1 MREVEVAIIGAG
13 SAGLYCMSQIKR
25 FTDDFLLIDGGELG
39 TTCARVGCMPSK
51 VLIQVAEDFHRRT
64 IFDREG
70 IEGEEHLS
78 INEAD
83 VMEHVQDLRD
93 TFVDQ
98 TLSGSIDLLPEE
110 KLLESNVRFINAN
123 TLETE
128 DGEQIKA
135 GRIVIATG
143 SRPIIPSSWH
153 KFSEYILTTE
163 EVFELESLPK
173 SIAVI
178 GLGVIGL
185 EIGQALNRLGVK
197 VTGIDQQN
205 IICGIDD
212 SAVNTVAIETISR
225 EFPLW
230 LGKPANITQLDNG
243 NLQVIAGDK
252 SVEVEKI
259 FISMGRQPNID
270 KLNLQSTGLELNDT
284 GIPVYNPNTMQLGD
298 QPIYMAGDCNGEKP
312 ILHEAG
318 FEGRVAGYNI
328 MQDKPTAFKTKTP
341 LAITFCE
348 PNIVT
353 VGAKLS
359 ALNAEEIAIGEIRM
373 APVGRALILGKNR
386 GLIRIYANKKTGKIL
401 GATMACT
408 KGENLGHL
416 LCWCIEMQMTVHQVL
431 QMPFYHPTIE
441 EALQAALYNLK
452 SKLDIEETHWPLEI
466 QPLKLT

>member
-1 MREVEVAIIGAG
+1 MKEVEVAIIGAG
-13 SAGLYCMSQIKR
+13 SAGLYCMSQVKR
-25 FTDDFLLIDGGELG
+25 FTDNYVLIDGGELG

-51 VLIQVAEDFHRRT
+51 ALIQIAEDFHRRT

-70 IEGEEHLS
+70 IEGKEHLS
-78 INEAD
+78 INEEDAL
-83 VMEHVQDLRD
+83 EHVQDLRD

-98 TLSGSIDLLPEE
+98 TLSHSIDLLPAD
-110 KLLESNVRFINAN
+110 KLIESHVHFIDSN
-123 TLETE
+123 TLETA

-135 GRIVIATG
+135 QRIIIATG
-143 SRPIIPSSWH
+143 SRPIIPSAWQE
-153 KFSEYILTTE
+153 FADNILTTD
-163 EVFELESLPK
+163 EVFELETLPK
-173 SIAVI
+173 SLAVI

-185 EIGQALNRLGVK
+185 EIGQSLHRLGVT

-205 IICGIDD
+205 IICGLDD
-212 SAVNTVAIETISR
+212 SAVNKTAIEVISR

-230 LGKPANITQLDNG
+230 LGEAAEISQLENG
-243 NLQVIAGDK
+243 NLQVSAGDK

-259 FISMGRQPNID
+259 FASMGRTPNID
-270 KLNLQSTGLELNDT
+270 KLNLQATGLELSTN
-284 GIPVYNPNTMQLGD
+284 GIPVFNPHTMQLGNSS
-298 QPIYMAGDCNGEKP
+298 IYIAGDCNGAKP

-328 MQDKPTAFKTKTP
+328 MQDQPVEFKLKTP

-359 ALNAEEIAIGEIRM
+359 ELDETTTAIGEIKM
-373 APVGRALILGKNR
+373 APVGRALIMGKNR
-386 GLIRIYANKKTGKIL
+386 GLIRLYADKKTGALL
-401 GATMACT
+401 GASMACV

-416 LCWCIEMQMTVHQVL
+416 LCWCIEMNMTVQQIL
-431 QMPFYHPTIE
+431 RMPFYHPVIE

-452 SKLDIEETHWPLEI
+452 SQLDIEDPHWPLEI
-466 QPLKLT
+466 QPLT

>member
-13 SAGLYCMSQIKR
+13 SAGLYSMSQVKR
-25 FTDDFLLIDGGELG
+25 FTDDYVLIDGGELG

-51 VLIQVAEDFHRRT
+51 VMIQVAEDFHRRT

-78 INEAD
+78 VNVAD
-83 VMEHVQDLRD
+83 AMEHVQDLRD
-93 TFVDQ
+93 TFVDM
-98 TLSGSIDLLPEE
+98 TLSHSIDMLPEG
-110 KLLESNVRFINAN
+110 KLIESNVHFIDAN

-128 DGEQIKA
+128 DGEKINAKKI
-135 GRIVIATG
+135 IVATG
-143 SRPIIPSSWH
+143 SRPIIPQAWNDFAD
-153 KFSEYILTTE
+153 KVFTTDEIFEQE
-163 EVFELESLPK
+163 ELPD

-185 EIGQALNRLGVK
+185 EIGQSLNRLGVK
-197 VTGIDQQN
+197 VTGIDQQT
-205 IICGIDD
+205 IISGLDDEDINKSAID
-212 SAVNTVAIETISR
+212 IIGK

-230 LGKPANITQLDNG
+230 LGEAADIILLENG
-243 NLQVIAGDK
+243 KLQVTAGNN
-252 SVEVEKI
+252 SIEVDAI
-259 FISMGRQPNID
+259 FASMGRRHNID
-270 KLNLQSTGLELNDT
+270 KLNFEAT
-284 GIPVYNPNTMQLGD
+284 GIEISNNGVPTFNPNTMQVGD
-298 QPIYMAGDCNGEKP
+298 SSIYIAGDCTAEKA

-328 MQDKPTAFKTKTP
+328 MQDKPVEFRQKTP

-359 ALNAEEIAIGEIRM
+359 ELDESTIAIGEVRM
-373 APVGRALILGKNR
+373 APVGRALIMGKNK
-386 GLIRIYANKKTGKIL
+386 GLIHVYAEKNTGKLL
-401 GATMACT
+401 GASMVCV

-416 LCWCIEMQMTVHQVL
+416 LCWCIEMEMTVQQIL
-431 QMPFYHPTIE
+431 RMPFYHPVIE

-452 SKLDIEETHWPLEI
+452 SKLDIEDPHWPLEI
-466 QPLKLT
+466 EPVN

>member
-1 MREVEVAIIGAG
+1 MKEVEVAIIGAG
-13 SAGLYCMSQIKR
+13 SAGLYCMSQVKR
-25 FTDDFLLIDGGELG
+25 FTDDYVLIDGGELG

-70 IEGEEHLS
+70 IEGEEHLK
-78 INEAD
+78 INDAD
-83 VMEHVQDLRD
+83 TMEHVQDLRD

-98 TLSGSIDLLPEE
+98 TLSHSIDLLPED
-110 KLLESNVRFINAN
+110 KLIESNVHFTNAN

-135 GRIVIATG
+135 KKIIIATG
-143 SRPIIPSSWH
+143 SRPIIPTAWNAFAD
-153 KFSEYILTTE
+153 KILTSD
-163 EVFELESLPK
+163 EVFELETLPK

-197 VTGIDQQN
+197 VVGIDQQQ
-205 IICGIDD
+205 IISGLDDADVNKIAID
-212 SAVNTVAIETISR
+212 TIQR
-225 EFPLW
+225 ELPLW
-230 LGKPANITQLDNG
+230 LGNAAEVRLLDNG
-243 NLQVIAGDK
+243 NLEVSAGENK
-252 SVEVEKI
+252 IEVEKI
-259 FISMGRQPNID
+259 FASMGRRANVD
-270 KLNLQSTGLELNDT
+270 KLNLESTGLALAEN
-284 GIPVYNPNTMQLGD
+284 GVPIFNPHTMQLGNS
-298 QPIYMAGDCNGEKP
+298 PVFIAGDCNADKP

-328 MQDKPTAFKTKTP
+328 MQKDPIKFKLKTP
-341 LAITFCE
+341 LSITFCE
-348 PNIVT
+348 PNIVS

-359 ALNAEEIAIGEIRM
+359 ALNENDIAIGEIKM
-373 APVGRALILGKNR
+373 APVGRALIMGKNR
-386 GLIRIYANKKTGKIL
+386 GLIRIYAHKKTGLIL
-401 GATMACT
+401 GASMACA

-416 LCWCIEMQMTVHQVL
+416 LCWCIEMKMTVHQVL

-452 SKLDIEETHWPLEI
+452 SKLDIEDPQWPLEI
-466 QPLKLT
+466 QPL

>member
-25 FTDDFLLIDGGELG
+25 FTEDFVLIDGGELG

-51 VLIQVAEDFHRRT
+51 VMIQVAEDFHRRT

-78 INEAD
+78 INEEDA
-83 VMEHVQDLRD
+83 MEHVQDLRD

-98 TLSGSIDLLPEE
+98 TLSNSIDLLPEE
-110 KLLESNVRFINAN
+110 KLIESNVRFIDAN

-128 DGEQIKA
+128 DGDKINAK
-135 GRIVIATG
+135 RIIIATG
-143 SRPIIPSSWH
+143 SRPIIPSSWE
-153 KFSEYILTTE
+153 KFADKILTTD
-163 EVFELESLPK
+163 EVFELETLPE
-173 SIAVI
+173 SVAVI

-185 EIGQALNRLGVK
+185 EIGQSLHRLGVN
-197 VTGIDQQN
+197 VTGIDQQE
-205 IICGIDD
+205 IICGLEDPE
-212 SAVNTVAIETISR
+212 VNKSAIEIIGR
-225 EFPLW
+225 ELPLW
-230 LGKPANITQLDNG
+230 LGEAADITLLDNG
-243 NLQVIAGDK
+243 NLLVNAGDK

-259 FISMGRQPNID
+259 FASMGRRPNTD
-270 KLNLQSTGLELNDT
+270 KLNLESTGLEISDNGVPVFNDH
-284 GIPVYNPNTMQLGD
+284 TMQLGD
-298 QPIYMAGDCNGEKP
+298 SSIYIAGDCNAQKP

-328 MQDKPTAFKTKTP
+328 MQDKPVSFKHKTS

-353 VGAKLS
+353 VGAKYSDLDENS
-359 ALNAEEIAIGEIRM
+359 TAIGEIKM
-373 APVGRALILGKNR
+373 APVGRALIMGKNR
-386 GLIRIYANKKTGKIL
+386 GLIRIYANKKSGELL
-401 GATMACT
+401 GASLACV

-416 LCWCIEMQMTVHQVL
+416 ICWCIEMKMTVHQML
-431 QMPFYHPTIE
+431 RMPFYHPVIE

-452 SKLDIEETHWPLEI
+452 SKLDVDEPHWPLEI
-466 QPLKLT
+466 QPME

>member
-1 MREVEVAIIGAG
+1 MREIEVAIIGAG

-25 FTDDFLLIDGGELG
+25 FTDDFLLIEGGELG

-64 IFDREG
+64 IFNREG

-98 TLSGSIDLLPEE
+98 TLSSSIDLLPEE

-135 GRIVIATG
+135 KRIIIATG
-143 SRPIIPSSWH
+143 SRPIIPTSWH
-153 KFSEYILTTE
+153 EFSEHILTTD
-163 EVFELESLPK
+163 EVFELESLPR

-205 IICGIDD
+205 LISGIDD
-212 SAVNTVAIETISR
+212 SAVNAVAIETISR

-230 LGKPANITQLDNG
+230 LGEPANITQLDNG
-243 NLQVIAGDK
+243 HLQVTAGDK
-252 SVEVEKI
+252 TIEVEKI
-259 FISMGRQPNID
+259 FVSMGRQPNVD
-270 KLNLQSTGLELNDT
+270 KLNLESTGLKLNDA
-284 GIPVYNPNTMQLGD
+284 GVPVYNTNTMQLGSH
-298 QPIYMAGDCNGEKP
+298 PIYMAGDCNGKNP

-318 FEGRVAGYNI
+318 FEGRIAGYNI
-328 MQDKPTAFKTKTP
+328 MQEKPMAFKTKTP

-359 ALNAEEIAIGEIRM
+359 ALNAKEIAIGEIKM

-386 GLIRIYANKKTGKIL
+386 GLIRVYANKKTGKIL
-401 GATMACT
+401 GAAMVCT
-408 KGENLGHL
+408 KGENIGHL

-441 EALQAALYNLK
+441 EALQATLYNLK
-452 SKLDIEETHWPLEI
+452 NKLDIKDTHWPLEI
-466 QPLKLT
+466 QTLE

>member
-25 FTDDFLLIDGGELG
+25 FTDNFVLIDGGELG

-51 VLIQVAEDFHRRT
+51 VMIQVAEDFHRRT

-70 IEGEEHLS
+70 IEGKEHLT
-78 INEAD
+78 INEEDA
-83 VMEHVQDLRD
+83 MEHVQDLRD

-98 TLSGSIDLLPEE
+98 TLSNSIDILPED
-110 KLLESNVRFINAN
+110 KLIESNVHFIDAN

-128 DGEQIKA
+128 TGDIIKA
-135 GRIVIATG
+135 RRIIIATG
-143 SRPIIPSSWH
+143 SRPIIPAAWNEFAD
-153 KFSEYILTTE
+153 KILTTDE
-163 EVFELESLPK
+163 IFELETLPE

-185 EIGQALNRLGVK
+185 EIGQSLSRLGVN

-205 IICGIDD
+205 IISGLDD
-212 SAVNTVAIETISR
+212 IEVNKTAIEVISR

-230 LGKPANITQLDNG
+230 LGNAAEISLLKNG
-243 NLQVIAGDK
+243 NLQVSGGDK
-252 SVEVEKI
+252 TIEVEKI
-259 FISMGRQPNID
+259 FASMGRRPNID
-270 KLNLQSTGLELNDT
+270 KLNLESTGLELSAN
-284 GIPVYNPNTMQLGD
+284 GVPVYNPNTMQLGD
-298 QPIYMAGDCNGEKP
+298 SSIYIAGDCNADKP

-328 MQDKPTAFKTKTP
+328 MQTNPTEFRIKTP
-341 LAITFCE
+341 LAISFCE

-359 ALNAEEIAIGEIRM
+359 ELDADTTAIGEIKM
-373 APVGRALILGKNR
+373 APVGRALIMGKNR
-386 GLIRIYANKKTGKIL
+386 GLIRVYADINSGKLL
-401 GATMACT
+401 GASMACV

-416 LCWCIEMQMTVHQVL
+416 LCWCIEMQMTVHDVL
-431 QMPFYHPTIE
+431 RMPFYHPVIE
-441 EALQAALYNLK
+441 EALQAALYHLK
-452 SKLDIEETHWPLEI
+452 SKLNIKETHWPLEI
-466 QPLKLT
+466 QPLS